1 MKIGIITHHD
11 VHNHGAQLQLFSL
24 SKIIKSYGHEVVILD
39 HNKNYDFLDRE
50 AEIKYKIT
58 LKSIP
63 YYAKYFLKN
72 GLKKTV
78 FNIRKRRKLNKFRD
92 ENFSQPQ
99 FYSKLNDLDG
109 VIIGSDEVFSIE
121 GGLNTFF
128 WGMGVPCNRIYSYAG
143 SFGPTSIEQIEKR
156 HAMEFIDG
164 GIKRIKI
171 ASVRDGNSA
180 SIFKSIADITPT
192 IVCDPVILDGY
203 NYVQKNNKNLLKSKY
218 VLIYSYDN
226 NMNDQ
231 KEIIEIVKFAK
242 SNKLTII
249 SAGFYHK
256 WCDKNINVSPLEL
269 IEYIKHAEYVITD
282 TFHGT
287 VISLIS
293 NIQFATKIRGNRNK
307 IGYLLD
313 EYNLG
318 SREIIDFGNLN
329 QLFSQII
336 DYARV
341 NEVIDSKRQ
350 LSIKFLESCLEDIE
364 EQLYN

>member
-39 HNKNYDFLDRE
+39 HNKNYDFLDQE

-63 YYAKYFLKN
+63 YYAKYYFKN
-72 GLKKTV
+72 GLKKTL
-78 FNIRKRRKLNKFRD
+78 FNIRKRKKLNKFRE
-92 ENFSQPQ
+92 ENFSHPK
-99 FYSKLNDLDG
+99 FYSKINDLDG

-128 WGMGVPCNRIYSYAG
+128 WGMGVPCKRIYSYAG
-143 SFGPTSIEQIEKR
+143 SFGPTSIEQIENR
-156 HAMEFIDG
+156 YAIEFIDG
-164 GIKRIKI
+164 GIKRIKK

-180 SIFKSIADITPT
+180 SIFKSIANITPT

-203 NYVQKNNKNLLKSKY
+203 NYVQNSNKNLLKRKY
-218 VLIYSYDN
+218 MLIYSYDN

-231 KEIIEIVKFAK
+231 KEINEIIKFAK
-242 SNKLTII
+242 TNKLII
-249 SAGFYHK
+249 VSTGFYHK
-256 WCDKNINVSPLEL
+256 WCDKNINVSPMEL
-269 IEYIKHAEYVITD
+269 IEYIRHAEYVITD

-287 VISLIS
+287 VISLIT
-293 NIQFATKIRGNRNK
+293 NVQFATKIRGNRNK

-313 EYNLG
+313 EYNLC
-318 SREIIDFGNLN
+318 SREIIDFGSLN
-329 QLFSQII
+329 RLFSKII
-336 DYARV
+336 DYSYV
-341 NEVIDSKRQ
+341 NEMIESKRE
-350 LSIKFLESCLEDIE
+350 LSIKFLESCLEDIKM
-364 EQLYN
+364 QL